1 MDPLSIAASVTALLG
16 LANQIVSYAND
27 VREADEARQQLRG
40 EMDRLRSV
48 LLRVEDRM
56 TEAIEEANR
65 GETWNR
71 GLGQVAGLITLLQTA
86 MEKLRDELRPEE
98 GVKKLVKKLR
108 YSWDKPKFSEML
120 QNIQRY
126 YVATGLV
133 VQHDHLDLS
142 VETSRQLKKLGVE
155 ITGTQVHVSRIENT
169 GEDTNY
175 RIKQV
180 EANGI
185 ETKSDGKE
193 VKANLERLL
202 LEQQDRDE
210 KQRMRDEEQKFRDE
224 KQRERDEKQ
233 QRLEEEAERKAVE
246 DWLSPSQ
253 GLTSFQTVLSS
264 IVANHLQKQFDPLQN
279 PVICIFLDVKDPKT
293 QVKDNLFGGLLKQ
306 LIQLK
311 GPGPISEDLLQAY
324 QNWKETGVKLALSA
338 LRDLLLEGVAL
349 FDRVFLLVDAL
360 DECTEEFRNWLED
373 ELEEY
378 RPDNMS
384 IFITS
389 RPFGEQKLGEV
400 GCRVCKERPLRIYWH
415 CDNCVDDED
424 FDICQG
430 CRDKEVTCGHE
441 GHELTEP
448 YPHIE
453 VEVLTPPEELSE
465 YVKFEVRKE
474 IGHEG
479 RRDRRSHPRRR
490 STRFGARLLNNPKLE
505 EDISTSIVERA
516 EGNFIFAK
524 LYMDALKVQQ
534 TTEDIEEALSAFPR
548 SLTTLYEKSM
558 EQRILVQDNEKDKET
573 AMRTLSLL
581 CCAQQTLTLAELQQA
596 LATKKGDTKFH
607 WGRDYSKDDILHVTK
622 GLVNIDSSSDPS
634 VRLFHLTFATY
645 LDETRE
651 RWFPNGESDLAFA
664 CLTYLSFDPFSE
676 PCERS
681 SDFEAKRKQYPFVGY
696 ASQHWGDHVRAATS
710 NPEVQEAAARF
721 VQDPSRIAA
730 CMQAA
735 WCTQNQGSTG
745 LDFPERVVGLHLC
758 AWFGLSAVL
767 SAMQDKNL
775 DVDARESLYKQTPLM
790 YACKRGQVE
799 IVRQLLARGA
809 GINKEDGKGRT
820 PMFTALECDQT
831 EVVIEIL
838 KDPHLKINAVHRK
851 AFNRT
856 AVMLACQ
863 SAQLEIAKALLKHQS
878 IDINMQD
885 TEGYTALSLAVT
897 VSCSE
902 IVAELLSHP
911 GIRVDLV
918 ENSVGRS
925 ALALAAERGST
936 TIAEMLLQH
945 KADPELRDN
954 KSGGTPI
961 FNAVEWGNL
970 NVVETMLTYDVDP
983 FCEDDDGR
991 TLLHAASV
999 KGDVNILHVLKAK
1012 GLSIDSPDKY
1022 GFTPLHDASRKGEF
1036 EAAEFLLESG
1046 ADPVRKDDF
1055 GRRKRA
1061 VMVPVDVEDLPLW
1074 SQVNLNRAD
1083 LVASAVD
1090 HQKDKVPV
1098 TEPGT
1103 GETAL
1108 HWAVRDNQIEIL
1120 RMLLD
1125 SNLVSVNCANRHNRT
1140 PLHLAAACGHLEAAM
1155 ILLEHGVKVDH
1166 VDQWHATALAIAQSN
1181 KNFDI
1186 AVSLV
1191 EANATVDVKR
1201 VDIQKLFFAAIELQS
1216 ATAVEKLLARGADAL
1231 AKNEEGKTAMDLA
1244 KDAGDDDV
1252 THLVAWSKT
1261 FYRDEASLAQRQGRE
1276 MRPLSLRTGSA
1287 PFPMPDDV

>member
-1 MDPLSIAASVTALLG
+1 MDPHSIAASITALLG
-16 LANQIVSYAND
+16 LANQVVSYVNA
-27 VREADEARQQLRG
+27 VREAGEARRQLRG

-48 LLRVEDRM
+48 LSRVEDRV
-56 TEAIEEANR
+56 TEARKEVNR
-65 GETWNR
+65 GEAWDR
-71 GLGQVAGLITLLQTA
+71 GLGQVAGLMTLLQTA

-108 YSWDKPKFSEML
+108 YSWDKSEFSEML

-126 YVATGLV
+126 YVAIGLV
-133 VQHDHLDLS
+133 VQHDLFDLS
-142 VETSRQLKKLGVE
+142 VETTRQLRKLGIE
-155 ITGTQVHVSRIENT
+155 ITDTQVHVSRIENT

-193 VKANLERLL
+193 VKANLARLL

-210 KQRMRDEEQKFRDE
+210 KQRIRDEEQRFRDE

-233 QRLEEEAERKAVE
+233 QKLEEDAERKAVE
-246 DWLSPSQ
+246 DWLSPS
-253 GLTSFQTVLSS
+253 
-264 IVANHLQKQFDPLQN
+264 NHLQKRFDPLQN

-311 GPGPISEDLLQAY
+311 GPGPMSEDLLQAY

-338 LRDLLLEGVAL
+338 LRDLLLDEVAL

-360 DECTEEFRNWLED
+360 DECTEGFRNWLED

-400 GCRVCKERPLRIYWH
+400 GCRTCKKRPLRIYWH
-415 CDNCVDDED
+415 CDNCVDDEN

-430 CRDKEVTCGHE
+430 CRDRGVTCGHKD
-441 GHELTEP
+441 HELTEP

-465 YVKFEVRKE
+465 YVKFETRKE

-651 RWFPNGESDLAFA
+651 PQ
-664 CLTYLSFDPFSE
+664 P
-676 PCERS
+676 
-681 SDFEAKRKQYPFVGY
+681 K
-696 ASQHWGDHVRAATS
+696 
-710 NPEVQEAAARF
+710 
-721 VQDPSRIAA
+721 
-730 CMQAA
+730 
-735 WCTQNQGSTG
+735 
-745 LDFPERVVGLHLC
+745 
-758 AWFGLSAVL
+758 
-767 SAMQDKNL
+767 
-775 DVDARESLYKQTPLM
+775 
-790 YACKRGQVE
+790 
-799 IVRQLLARGA
+799 
-809 GINKEDGKGRT
+809 
-820 PMFTALECDQT
+820 
-831 EVVIEIL
+831 
-838 KDPHLKINAVHRK
+838 
-851 AFNRT
+851 
-856 AVMLACQ
+856 
-863 SAQLEIAKALLKHQS
+863 IAKALLKHQS

-885 TEGYTALSLAVT
+885 TEGYTALSLAVA

-902 IVAELLSHP
+902 IVADLLSRP

-936 TIAEMLLQH
+936 TITKMLLQH

-970 NVVETMLTYDVDP
+970 NVMETMLAYDVDP

-999 KGDVNILHVLKAK
+999 KGDVNILHVLKAR

-1046 ADPVRKDDF
+1046 ADPVRKDNS
-1055 GRRKRA
+1055 GRSPFVVAQQYNQPEIMTLLQEKCTDDERA
-1061 VMVPVDVEDLPLW
+1061 VMVPVDMEDLPLW

-1083 LVASAVD
+1083 HVASAID

-1108 HWAVRDNQIEIL
+1108 HWAVRDDQTEIL

-1155 ILLEHGVKVDH
+1155 VLLEHGVEVDH

-1181 KNFDI
+1181 RKFDTAI
-1186 AVSLV
+1186 SLV
-1191 EANATVDVKR
+1191 EANATVDVKG

-1216 ATAVEKLLARGADAL
+1216 ATAVEKLLATGADAL

-1261 FYRDEASLAQRQGRE
+1261 FYRDEASLAQEQGRK
-1276 MRPLSLRTGSA
+1276 MRPMGLRTGSA
-1287 PFPMPDDV
+1287 HFPMPDDV